1 MSTRQMLDP
10 ETIRVRCAMIRSR
23 WDSKTM
29 AERHATATARQLDL
43 VQQLGIGCEPTE
55 DGECNAAAVFRRS
68 GGIGPAEYSWA
79 RRLQE

>member
-1 MSTRQMLDP
+1 MITRQMLDP

-55 DGECNAAAVFRRS
+55 DGES
-68 GGIGPAEYSWA
+68 T
-79 RRLQE
+79 LQQCFAGAGA